1 MAASSGSDRG
11 IFGFALWKEVLAG
24 LVLGVLAGLFFKDY
38 AESMKT
44 LGKIFINLIKMV
56 VTPLI
61 FLALVSG
68 ITSLSG
74 AGSAARVG
82 FKGVVAYSCTSFFA
96 VVLGLVMANIFNPG
110 IGISIDPAIF
120 GDASASS
127 QNVPSLGAFFMSLVP
142 TNAVRMF
149 TEDHYLQIVLFS
161 VFTGIVINMLGPKGH
176 HARDVLQGFS
186 AVTFKMI
193 ELIVRLAPIAVFG
206 FIAWMVG
213 TQGMDIIHTLIWLV
227 VCFLAACLLQMIVF
241 GVLIAVFG
249 RISPMPFFKKMGSTQ
264 LLAFSTSSS
273 KATLATAMTNV
284 ETKLGVSEQTVK
296 FMMPLGASMNMDGTA
311 IYLGICA
318 VFFAQVFGVHLELHD
333 YLILV
338 LTCTLGSIGAAGI
351 PSGSIIFMGMVLNSV
366 GLPLE
371 GIGILLGIDRLLDMV
386 RTTINIT
393 GDAAITLIVDASEGT
408 LDHTTYNA

>member
-1 MAASSGSDRG
+1 MASSSGSDRG
-11 IFGFALWKEVLAG
+11 VFGFALWKEVLAG
-24 LVLGVLAGLFFKDY
+24 LVLGVLAGLFLKEN
-38 AESMKT
+38 AEDLKI

-82 FKGVVAYSCTSFFA
+82 TKGVLAYLSTSLLA
-96 VVLGLVMANIFNPG
+96 VVLGLVLANIFNPG
-110 IGISIDPAIF
+110 AGVSIDPSLF
-120 GDASASS
+120 GSAGTSA
-127 QNVPSLGAFFMSLVP
+127 QNVPGLGDFFMSLVP

-161 VFTGIVINMLGPKGH
+161 VFTGIVINLLGPKGH

-213 TQGMDIIHTLIWLV
+213 TQGLDIIKTLFWLV
-227 VCFLAACLLQMIVF
+227 VCFLVACTLQMVVF
-241 GVLIAVFG
+241 GVLITVFG
-249 RISPMPFFKKMGSTQ
+249 RVSPVPFFKKMGSTQ

-273 KATLATAMTNV
+273 KATLATAMNNV
-284 ETKLGVSEQTVK
+284 ENKLGVSEQTVK

-318 VFFAQVFGVHLELHD
+318 VFFAQVFGVHLGLHE
-333 YLILV
+333 YMVLM

-371 GIGILLGIDRLLDMV
+371 GIGILLGIDRVLDMV
-386 RTTINIT
+386 RTTVNIT

>member
-1 MAASSGSDRG
+1 
-11 IFGFALWKEVLAG
+11 
-24 LVLGVLAGLFFKDY
+24 
-38 AESMKT
+38 
-44 LGKIFINLIKMV
+44 
-56 VTPLI
+56 
-61 FLALVSG
+61 
-68 ITSLSG
+68 
-74 AGSAARVG
+74 
-82 FKGVVAYSCTSFFA
+82 
-96 VVLGLVMANIFNPG
+96 
-110 IGISIDPAIF
+110 
-120 GDASASS
+120 
-127 QNVPSLGAFFMSLVP
+127 
-142 TNAVRMF
+142 
-149 TEDHYLQIVLFS
+149 
-161 VFTGIVINMLGPKGH
+161 
-176 HARDVLQGFS
+176 
-186 AVTFKMI
+186 
-193 ELIVRLAPIAVFG
+193 
-206 FIAWMVG
+206 
-213 TQGMDIIHTLIWLV
+213 
-227 VCFLAACLLQMIVF
+227 
-241 GVLIAVFG
+241 
-249 RISPMPFFKKMGSTQ
+249 MGSTQ